1 MALWLLARTLT
12 ASKFMPSLSD
22 PIISINGLGKK
33 TSDRLN
39 QLGIHSLEH
48 LVFHLPRRYQDK
60 TSITPLS
67 RANVNDEI
75 LIELTIDRIEVV
87 PSRQRQL
94 LCYLSDNQNHR
105 ILLRF
110 FHFTQY
116 QKQALIRGE
125 TIQCFGEIKIG
136 RQGLEMHHPE
146 YRVISQNQKPLLE
159 STLSPI
165 YPLCSGISQNKM
177 KQWVNY
183 SLEVL
188 QISQLDDYF
197 EKITQQ
203 SMPSLKSSLMLL
215 HHPEKNEDLSKIE
228 SFKHI
233 SQQRLIIEELATNQ
247 LNLLKTKKARKSKK
261 TNAFKI
267 QDSLS
272 NKLLGSLDFD
282 LTNSQSRCIKEI
294 NEDLSSSEPMLRL
307 LQGDVGSGKTIVA
320 VFALIQAVENNFQ
333 AVIMAPTEIL
343 ARQHLQN
350 FTDYLKPLNIQI
362 AYLSGSQNP
371 QERREHLDFI
381 ESGEAKVVVGTH
393 ALFQES
399 VNFEN
404 LSLVII
410 DEQHKFGVHQ
420 RLSLSKKA
428 NKTPHQLVM
437 TATPIPRSL
446 TMSAYADLDTSVI
459 DELPPGRQAVE
470 TIALSNSR
478 RDELIEKIKK
488 ISDEGRQIYWVCT
501 LIEESEVLR
510 AESAE
515 KTFNYLTDNLKD
527 LTVVMIHGKRTKS
540 EKEMIM
546 RDFEKGKINLLVAT
560 TVIEVGVNVPNASL
574 MIVENSERLGLAQ
587 LHQLR
592 GRVGRGS
599 EKSICILMYQSPL
612 SDNAKERLDIL
623 RQSNDGFMIAQKDL
637 ELRGPGEIL
646 GTQQTGIAS
655 MKIANIVRD
664 TYLLKEAGYYS
675 SKMLEASEDSQN
687 AMISRW
693 IDDEKTHYFDA

>member
-1 MALWLLARTLT
+1 
-12 ASKFMPSLSD
+12 MPSISD
-22 PIISINGLGKK
+22 PIISIKGLGKK

-39 QLGIHSLEH
+39 QLGIHTLEH
-48 LVFHLPRRYQDK
+48 LVFHLPSRYQDK

-67 RANVNDEI
+67 DARINDEI
-75 LIELTIDRIEVV
+75 LIEATIDRIEVI

-94 LCYLSDNQNHR
+94 LCYLSDQQNHR

-125 TIQCFGEIKIG
+125 SMQCFGEIKIG
-136 RQGLEMHHPE
+136 RKGLEMHHPE
-146 YRVISQNQKPLLE
+146 YRITSQNQRPLLE
-159 STLSPI
+159 QNLSPI

-177 KQWVNY
+177 KQWINY

-188 QISQLDDYF
+188 KISQLDDYF
-197 EKITQQ
+197 EKITQH

-228 SFKHI
+228 TFKHI
-233 SQQRLIIEELATNQ
+233 SQQRLIIEELATHQ
-247 LNLLKTKKARKSKK
+247 LSLLKTKKARKGKK
-261 TNAFKI
+261 TNAFKLKNT
-267 QDSLS
+267 LS
-272 NKLLGSLDFD
+272 DKLLDSLDFK
-282 LTNSQSRCIKEI
+282 LTNAQSSCIKEI
-294 NEDLSSSEPMLRL
+294 NDDLASSEPMLRL

-333 AVIMAPTEIL
+333 AAIMAPTEIL

-350 FTDYLKPLNIQI
+350 FTHYLESLDIQI
-362 AYLSGSQNP
+362 AYLSGSQNT
-371 QERREHLDFI
+371 QERKEQLSLI
-381 ESGEAKVVVGTH
+381 ESGEAKVVIGTH

-399 VNFEN
+399 VSFKD

-420 RLSLSKKA
+420 RLSLTKKA
-428 NKTPHQLVM
+428 QTTPHQLVM

-470 TIALSNSR
+470 TIALSNAR
-478 RDELIEKIKK
+478 REELIIKIRK

-501 LIEESEVLR
+501 LIEESEALR

-515 KTFNYLTDNLKD
+515 KTFTYLKD
-527 LTVVMIHGKRTKS
+527 HLEELTVVMIHGKLSKV
-540 EKEMIM
+540 EKESIM
-546 RDFEKGKINLLVAT
+546 KDFENGLINLLVAT

-574 MIVENSERLGLAQ
+574 MIVENAERLGLAQ

-599 EKSICILMYQSPL
+599 KKSICILMYQSPL
-612 SDNAKERLDIL
+612 SVNAKERLDIL

-655 MKIANIVRD
+655 MKIANIIRD
-664 TYLLKEAGYYS
+664 AYLLKEAGYYS
-675 SKMLEASEDSQN
+675 SKMLEASLESQN
-687 AMISRW
+687 ALINRW
-693 IDDEKTHYFDA
+693 IDEEKTHYFDA

>member
-1 MALWLLARTLT
+1 MSA
-12 ASKFMPSLSD
+12 LSD
-22 PIISINGLGKK
+22 PIISISGLGKK

-39 QLGIHSLEH
+39 QLGIHTLEH
-48 LVFHLPRRYQDK
+48 LVFHLPNRYQDK
-60 TSITPLS
+60 TTITPLS
-67 RANVNDEI
+67 KARVNDEI
-75 LIELTIDRIEVV
+75 LIELNIDRIEVV
-87 PSRQRQL
+87 PSRKRQL
-94 LCYLSDNQNHR
+94 LCYLSDNQNQR
-105 ILLRF
+105 VLLRF

-125 TIQCFGEIKIG
+125 TIQCFGEVKMG

-146 YRVISQNQKPLLE
+146 YRIVSQNQTPLLE
-159 STLSPI
+159 PTLTPI
-165 YPLCSGISQNKM
+165 YPLCSGVSQNKM
-177 KQWVNY
+177 KQWVNQ

-188 QISQLDDYF
+188 KTSLLDDYF
-197 EKITQQ
+197 ETITQQ
-203 SMPSLKSSLMLL
+203 SMPSLKDSLFLL
-215 HHPEKNEDLSKIE
+215 HHPNKNENLTQIE
-228 SFKHI
+228 TFKHI
-233 SQQRLIIEELATNQ
+233 SQQRLIIEELATHQ
-247 LNLLKTKKARKSKK
+247 LSLLKTKKARKSKT
-261 TNAFKI
+261 TNTFEIKNNLH
-267 QDSLS
+267 DSLL
-272 NKLLGSLDFD
+272 NSLEFD
-282 LTNSQSRCIKEI
+282 LTDAQSRCIKEI
-294 NEDLSSSEPMLRL
+294 HEDLSNTEPMLRL

-320 VFALIQAVENNFQ
+320 VFSLIQAVENDFQ
-333 AVIMAPTEIL
+333 TAVMSPTEIL

-350 FTDYLKPLNIQI
+350 FTEYLNPLNIQI
-362 AYLSGSQNP
+362 AYLSGSQNTH
-371 QERREHLDFI
+371 ERKEQLELI
-381 ESGEAKVVVGTH
+381 ESGKAKVIIGTH

-399 VNFEN
+399 VYFDN

-420 RLSLSKKA
+420 RLSLSQKA
-428 NKTPHQLVM
+428 KKTPHQLVM

-459 DELPPGRQAVE
+459 DELPPGRQPVE

-478 RDELIEKIKK
+478 RDELIEKIRK

-501 LIEESEVLR
+501 LIEESDALR

-515 KTFNYLTDNLKD
+515 KTFNYLSSNLED
-527 LTVVMIHGKRTKS
+527 LKVVMIHGRLTKL
-540 EKEMIM
+540 EKEAIM
-546 RDFEKGKINLLVAT
+546 KDFEQGKINLLVAT

-612 SDNAKERLDIL
+612 SDNAKQRLEVL

-664 TYLLKEAGYYS
+664 AYLLKEAGYYS
-675 SKMLEASEDSQN
+675 SKMLEASEENQSALIN
-687 AMISRW
+687 RW
-693 IDDEKTHYFDA
+693 IDEEKTHYFDA

>member
-1 MALWLLARTLT
+1 M
-12 ASKFMPSLSD
+12 SELSD
-22 PIISINGLGKK
+22 PIISISGLGKK
-33 TSDRLN
+33 TSVRLN
-39 QLGIHSLEH
+39 QLGIHTLEH
-48 LVFHLPRRYQDK
+48 LIFHLPKRYQDK
-60 TSITPLS
+60 TTITPLS
-67 RANVNDEI
+67 EVSVNDEV
-75 LIELTIDRIEVV
+75 LIECSIDQIEVV
-87 PSRQRQL
+87 PSRQKQL
-94 LCYLSDNQNHR
+94 LCYLSDDQNQR

-110 FHFTQY
+110 FHFSQY

-146 YRVISQNQKPLLE
+146 YRNISKNQTPLLE
-159 STLSPI
+159 STLTPI

-177 KQWVNY
+177 KKWVNQ

-188 QISQLDDYF
+188 KMSLLDDHF
-197 EKITQQ
+197 EKLTYN
-203 SMPSLKSSLMLL
+203 SMPSLKESLFLL
-215 HHPEKNEDLSKIE
+215 HHPNKNENLNQIE
-228 SFKHI
+228 AFKHI
-233 SQQRLIIEELATNQ
+233 SQQRLIIEELATHQ
-247 LNLLKTKKARKSKK
+247 LSLLKTKKARKNKITNKFQIKNTLQK
-261 TNAFKI
+261 T
-267 QDSLS
+267 
-272 NKLLGSLDFD
+272 LLHSLDFD
-282 LTNSQSRCIKEI
+282 LTEAQSRCVREI
-294 NEDLSSSEPMLRL
+294 YEDLSNTEPMLRL

-320 VFALIQAVENNFQ
+320 IFTLIQAVENSFQ
-333 AVIMAPTEIL
+333 TAVMAPTEIL

-350 FTDYLKPLNIQI
+350 FTDYLDPLNIQI
-362 AYLSGSQNP
+362 AYLSGSQNT
-371 QERREHLDFI
+371 QERREQLELI
-381 ESGEAKVVVGTH
+381 ESGNAKVIIGTH

-399 VNFEN
+399 VNFKN
-404 LSLVII
+404 LALVVI

-420 RLSLSKKA
+420 RLSLSQKAKKI
-428 NKTPHQLVM
+428 PHQLVM

-459 DELPPGRQAVE
+459 DELPPGRQPVE
-470 TIALSNSR
+470 TVALSNSR
-478 RDELIEKIKK
+478 RDELIGKIRK

-501 LIEESEVLR
+501 LIEESEALR

-515 KTFNYLTDNLKD
+515 KTYNYLASNLED
-527 LTVVMIHGKRTKS
+527 LKVVMIHGRLTKS
-540 EKEMIM
+540 EKEAIM
-546 RDFEKGKINLLVAT
+546 KDFEHGKINLLVAT

-612 SDNAKERLDIL
+612 SDNAIQRLEVL

-664 TYLLKEAGYYS
+664 AYLLKEASYYS
-675 SKMLEASEDSQN
+675 SKMLEASEENQN
-687 AMISRW
+687 ALINRW
-693 IDDEKTHYFDA
+693 IDEEKTHYFDA

>member
-1 MALWLLARTLT
+1 
-12 ASKFMPSLSD
+12 MPSISD
-22 PIISINGLGKK
+22 PIISIKGLGKK

-39 QLGIHSLEH
+39 QLGIHTLEH
-48 LVFHLPRRYQDK
+48 LVFHLPSRYQDK

-67 RANVNDEI
+67 DARINDEI
-75 LIELTIDRIEVV
+75 LIEATIDRIEVI

-94 LCYLSDNQNHR
+94 LCYLSDQQNHR

-125 TIQCFGEIKIG
+125 SMQCFGEIKIG
-136 RQGLEMHHPE
+136 RKGLEMHHPE
-146 YRVISQNQKPLLE
+146 YRITSQNQRPLLE
-159 STLSPI
+159 QNLSPI

-177 KQWVNY
+177 KQWINY

-188 QISQLDDYF
+188 KISQLDDYF
-197 EKITQQ
+197 EKITQH

-228 SFKHI
+228 TFKHI
-233 SQQRLIIEELATNQ
+233 SQQRLIIEELATHQ
-247 LNLLKTKKARKSKK
+247 LSLLKTKKARKGKK
-261 TNAFKI
+261 TNAFKLKNT
-267 QDSLS
+267 LS
-272 NKLLGSLDFD
+272 DKLLDSLDFK
-282 LTNSQSRCIKEI
+282 LTNAQSSCIKEI
-294 NEDLSSSEPMLRL
+294 NDDLASSEPMLRL

-333 AVIMAPTEIL
+333 AAIMAPTEIL

-350 FTDYLKPLNIQI
+350 FTHYLESLDIQI
-362 AYLSGSQNP
+362 AYLSGSQNT
-371 QERREHLDFI
+371 QERKEQLSLI
-381 ESGEAKVVVGTH
+381 ESGEAKVVIGTH

-399 VNFEN
+399 VSFKD

-420 RLSLSKKA
+420 RLSLTKKA
-428 NKTPHQLVM
+428 QTTPHQLVM

-470 TIALSNSR
+470 TIALSNAR
-478 RDELIEKIKK
+478 REELITKIRK

-501 LIEESEVLR
+501 LIEESEALR

-515 KTFNYLTDNLKD
+515 KTFTYLKD
-527 LTVVMIHGKRTKS
+527 HLEELTVVMIHGKLSKV
-540 EKEMIM
+540 EKESIM
-546 RDFEKGKINLLVAT
+546 KDFENGLINLLVAT

-574 MIVENSERLGLAQ
+574 MIVENAERLGLAQ

-612 SDNAKERLDIL
+612 SDNARERLDIL
-623 RQSNDGFMIAQKDL
+623 RHSNDGFMIAQKDL

-655 MKIANIVRD
+655 MKIANIIRD
-664 TYLLKEAGYYS
+664 AYLLKEAGYYS
-675 SKMLEASEDSQN
+675 SKMLEASLESQN
-687 AMISRW
+687 ALINRW
-693 IDDEKTHYFDA
+693 IDEEKTHYFDA

>member
-1 MALWLLARTLT
+1 
-12 ASKFMPSLSD
+12 MPSISD
-22 PIISINGLGKK
+22 PIISIKGLGKK

-39 QLGIHSLEH
+39 QLGIHTLEH
-48 LVFHLPRRYQDK
+48 LVFHLPTRYQDK

-67 RANVNDEI
+67 DAGIHDEI
-75 LIELTIDRIEVV
+75 LIEATIDRIEVI

-110 FHFTQY
+110 FHFNQY

-125 TIQCFGEIKIG
+125 TMQCFGEIKIG
-136 RQGLEMHHPE
+136 RKGLEMHHPE
-146 YRVISQNQKPLLE
+146 YRIITQNQSPLLE
-159 STLSPI
+159 PTLTPI

-188 QISQLDDYF
+188 KISQLDDYF

-215 HHPEKNEDLSKIE
+215 HHPEKDEDLSKIE

-233 SQQRLIIEELATNQ
+233 SQQRLIIEELATHR
-247 LNLLKTKKARKSKK
+247 LSLLKTKKARKGKK
-261 TNAFKI
+261 TNAFI
-267 QDSLS
+267 LNNTLS
-272 NKLLGSLDFD
+272 DKLLNSLDFN
-282 LTNSQSRCIKEI
+282 LTNAQSRCIKEI
-294 NEDLSSSEPMLRL
+294 NDDLASSEPMLRL

-333 AVIMAPTEIL
+333 AAIMAPTEIL

-350 FTDYLKPLNIQI
+350 FTQYLESLNIQI
-362 AYLSGSQNP
+362 AYLSGSQNT
-371 QERREHLDFI
+371 QERREQISLI
-381 ESGEAKVVVGTH
+381 ESGKAKIVIGTH

-399 VNFEN
+399 VSFKD

-420 RLSLSKKA
+420 RLSLTKKA
-428 NKTPHQLVM
+428 NNTPHQLVM

-446 TMSAYADLDTSVI
+446 TMSAYADLDTSII

-470 TIALSNSR
+470 TIALSNLR
-478 RDELIEKIKK
+478 RDELISKIRK
-488 ISDEGRQIYWVCT
+488 ISNEGRQIYWVCT
-501 LIEESEVLR
+501 LIEESEALR

-515 KTFNYLTDNLKD
+515 QTFTYLKDHLKD
-527 LTVVMIHGKRTKS
+527 LTVVMIHGRLTKV
-540 EKEMIM
+540 EKESIM
-546 RDFEKGKINLLVAT
+546 KDFENGRINLLVAT

-574 MIVENSERLGLAQ
+574 MIVENAERLGLAQ

-612 SDNAKERLDIL
+612 SDYAKERLDIL

-664 TYLLKEAGYYS
+664 AYLLKEAGYYS
-675 SKMLEASEDSQN
+675 SKMLEARLESQN
-687 AMISRW
+687 ALINRW
-693 IDDEKTHYFDA
+693 IDEEKTHYFDA

>member
-1 MALWLLARTLT
+1 MSA
-12 ASKFMPSLSD
+12 LSD
-22 PIISINGLGKK
+22 PIISISGLGKK

-39 QLGIHSLEH
+39 QLGIHTLEH
-48 LVFHLPRRYQDK
+48 LVFHLPSRYQDK
-60 TSITPLS
+60 TTITPLS
-67 RANVNDEI
+67 KVSVSDEV
-75 LIELTIDRIEVV
+75 LIECSIERIEVA

-94 LCYLSDNQNHR
+94 LCYLSDNQNQR

-110 FHFTQY
+110 FHFNQY

-125 TIQCFGEIKIG
+125 TLQCFGEIKIG

-146 YRVISQNQKPLLE
+146 YRIVSQNQTPLLE
-159 STLSPI
+159 STLTPI

-177 KQWVNY
+177 KQWINQ

-188 QISQLDDYF
+188 KTSLLDDYF
-197 EKITQQ
+197 EKITYNAL
-203 SMPSLKSSLMLL
+203 PSLKASLFLL
-215 HHPEKNEDLSKIE
+215 HHPNKNENLTQIE
-228 SFKHI
+228 TFKHI
-233 SQQRLIIEELATNQ
+233 SQQRLIIEELATHQ
-247 LNLLKTKKARKSKK
+247 LSLLKTKRARKRRT
-261 TNAFKI
+261 TNQFAIKNN
-267 QDSLS
+267 LS
-272 NKLLGSLDFD
+272 NNLLNSLEFN
-282 LTNSQSRCIKEI
+282 LTAAQSRCIKEI
-294 NEDLSSSEPMLRL
+294 HADLSNTEPMLRL

-320 VFALIQAVENNFQ
+320 VFSLIQAVENDFQ
-333 AVIMAPTEIL
+333 TAVMAPTEIL

-362 AYLSGSQNP
+362 AYLSGSQNT
-371 QERREHLDFI
+371 QERREQLELI
-381 ESGEAKVVVGTH
+381 ETGKAKVIIGTH
-393 ALFQES
+393 ALFQEN

-420 RLSLSKKA
+420 RLSLTQKA
-428 NKTPHQLVM
+428 KKTPHQLVM

-459 DELPPGRQAVE
+459 DELPPGRQPVE
-470 TIALSNSR
+470 TVALSNSR
-478 RDELIEKIKK
+478 RDELIGKIRK

-501 LIEESEVLR
+501 LIEESDALR

-515 KTFNYLTDNLKD
+515 KTFNYLSSNLED
-527 LTVVMIHGKRTKS
+527 LKVVMIHGRLTKP
-540 EKEMIM
+540 EKDAIM
-546 RDFEKGKINLLVAT
+546 SAFAQGNINLLVAT

-612 SDNAKERLDIL
+612 SDNAKQRLEVL

-664 TYLLKEAGYYS
+664 AYLLKEASYYS
-675 SKMLEASEDSQN
+675 SKMLEANEESQN
-687 AMISRW
+687 ALIDRW
-693 IDDEKTHYFDA
+693 IDEEKTHYFDA

>member
-1 MALWLLARTLT
+1 
-12 ASKFMPSLSD
+12 MPSISD
-22 PIISINGLGKK
+22 PIISIKGLGKK

-39 QLGIHSLEH
+39 QLGIHTLEH
-48 LVFHLPRRYQDK
+48 LVFHLPSRYQDK

-67 RANVNDEI
+67 DARINDEI
-75 LIELTIDRIEVV
+75 LIEATIDRIEVI

-94 LCYLSDNQNHR
+94 LCYLSDQQNHR

-125 TIQCFGEIKIG
+125 SMQCFGEIKIG
-136 RQGLEMHHPE
+136 RKGLEMHHPE
-146 YRVISQNQKPLLE
+146 YRITSQNQRPLLE
-159 STLSPI
+159 QNLSPI

-177 KQWVNY
+177 KQWINY

-188 QISQLDDYF
+188 KISQLDDYF
-197 EKITQQ
+197 EKITQH

-228 SFKHI
+228 TFKHI
-233 SQQRLIIEELATNQ
+233 SQQRLIIEELATHQ
-247 LNLLKTKKARKSKK
+247 LSLLKTKKARKGKK
-261 TNAFKI
+261 TNAFKLKNT
-267 QDSLS
+267 LS
-272 NKLLGSLDFD
+272 DKLLDSLDFK
-282 LTNSQSRCIKEI
+282 LTNAQSNCIKEI
-294 NEDLSSSEPMLRL
+294 NDDLASSEPMLRL

-333 AVIMAPTEIL
+333 AAIMAPTEIL

-350 FTDYLKPLNIQI
+350 FTHYLESLDIQI
-362 AYLSGSQNP
+362 AYLSGSQNT
-371 QERREHLDFI
+371 QERKEQLSLI
-381 ESGEAKVVVGTH
+381 ESGEAKVVIGTH

-399 VNFEN
+399 VSFKD

-420 RLSLSKKA
+420 RLSLTKKA
-428 NKTPHQLVM
+428 QTTPHQLVM

-470 TIALSNSR
+470 TIALSNAR
-478 RDELIEKIKK
+478 REELIIKIRK

-501 LIEESEVLR
+501 LIEESEALR

-515 KTFNYLTDNLKD
+515 KTFTYLKD
-527 LTVVMIHGKRTKS
+527 HLEELTVVMIHGKLSKV
-540 EKEMIM
+540 EKESIM
-546 RDFEKGKINLLVAT
+546 KDFENGLINLLVAT

-574 MIVENSERLGLAQ
+574 MIVENAERLGLAQ

-612 SDNAKERLDIL
+612 SDNARERLDIL

-655 MKIANIVRD
+655 MKIANIIRD
-664 TYLLKEAGYYS
+664 AYLLKEAGYYS
-675 SKMLEASEDSQN
+675 SKMLEASLESQN
-687 AMISRW
+687 ALINRW
-693 IDDEKTHYFDA
+693 IDEEKTHYFDA

>member
-1 MALWLLARTLT
+1 
-12 ASKFMPSLSD
+12 MPSISD
-22 PIISINGLGKK
+22 PIISIKGLGKK

-39 QLGIHSLEH
+39 QLGIHTLEH
-48 LVFHLPRRYQDK
+48 LVFHLPTRYQDK

-67 RANVNDEI
+67 DAGIHDEI
-75 LIELTIDRIEVV
+75 LIEATIDRIEVI

-110 FHFTQY
+110 FHFNQY

-125 TIQCFGEIKIG
+125 TMQCFGEIKIG
-136 RQGLEMHHPE
+136 RKGLEMHHPE
-146 YRVISQNQKPLLE
+146 YRIITQNQSPLLE
-159 STLSPI
+159 PTLTPI

-188 QISQLDDYF
+188 KISQLDDYF

-215 HHPEKNEDLSKIE
+215 HHPEKDEDLSKIE

-233 SQQRLIIEELATNQ
+233 SQQRLIIEELATHR
-247 LNLLKTKKARKSKK
+247 LSLLKTKKARKGKK
-261 TNAFKI
+261 TNAFI
-267 QDSLS
+267 LNNTLS
-272 NKLLGSLDFD
+272 DKLLNSIDFN
-282 LTNSQSRCIKEI
+282 LTNAQSRCIKEI
-294 NEDLSSSEPMLRL
+294 NDDLASSEPMLRL

-333 AVIMAPTEIL
+333 AAIMAPTEIL

-350 FTDYLKPLNIQI
+350 FTQYLESLNIQI
-362 AYLSGSQNP
+362 AYLSGSQNT
-371 QERREHLDFI
+371 QERRGQMSLI
-381 ESGEAKVVVGTH
+381 ESGEAKIVIGTH

-399 VNFEN
+399 VSFKE

-420 RLSLSKKA
+420 RLSLTKKA
-428 NKTPHQLVM
+428 NNTPHQLVM

-446 TMSAYADLDTSVI
+446 TMSAYADLDTSII

-470 TIALSNSR
+470 TIALSNLR
-478 RDELIEKIKK
+478 RDELISKIRK
-488 ISDEGRQIYWVCT
+488 ISNEGRQIYWVCT
-501 LIEESEVLR
+501 LIEESEALR

-515 KTFNYLTDNLKD
+515 QTFTYLKDHLKD
-527 LTVVMIHGKRTKS
+527 LTVVMIHGRLTKV
-540 EKEMIM
+540 EKESIM
-546 RDFEKGKINLLVAT
+546 KDFENGRINLLVAT

-574 MIVENSERLGLAQ
+574 MIVENAERLGLAQ

-612 SDNAKERLDIL
+612 SDYAKERLDIL

-664 TYLLKEAGYYS
+664 AYLLKEAGYYS
-675 SKMLEASEDSQN
+675 SKMLEARLESQN
-687 AMISRW
+687 ALINRW
-693 IDDEKTHYFDA
+693 IDEEKTHYFDA

>member
-1 MALWLLARTLT
+1 
-12 ASKFMPSLSD
+12 MPSISD
-22 PIISINGLGKK
+22 PIISIKGLGKK

-39 QLGIHSLEH
+39 QLGIHTLEH
-48 LVFHLPRRYQDK
+48 LVFHLPTRYQDK

-67 RANVNDEI
+67 DAGIHDEI
-75 LIELTIDRIEVV
+75 LIEATIDRIEVI

-110 FHFTQY
+110 FHFNQY

-125 TIQCFGEIKIG
+125 TMQCFGEIKIG
-136 RQGLEMHHPE
+136 RKGLEMHHPE
-146 YRVISQNQKPLLE
+146 YRIITQNQSPLLE
-159 STLSPI
+159 PTLTPI

-188 QISQLDDYF
+188 KISQLDDYF

-215 HHPEKNEDLSKIE
+215 HHPEKDEDLSKIE

-233 SQQRLIIEELATNQ
+233 SQQRLIIEELASHR
-247 LNLLKTKKARKSKK
+247 LSLLKTKKARKGKK
-261 TNAFKI
+261 TNAFI
-267 QDSLS
+267 LNNTLS
-272 NKLLGSLDFD
+272 DQLLNSIDFN
-282 LTNSQSRCIKEI
+282 LTNAQSRCIKEI
-294 NEDLSSSEPMLRL
+294 NDDLASSEPMLRL

-320 VFALIQAVENNFQ
+320 VFALLQAVENNFQ
-333 AVIMAPTEIL
+333 AAIMAPTEIL

-350 FTDYLKPLNIQI
+350 FTQYLKSLNIQI
-362 AYLSGSQNP
+362 AYLSGSQNT
-371 QERREHLDFI
+371 QERREQISLI
-381 ESGEAKVVVGTH
+381 ESGKAKVVIGTH
-393 ALFQES
+393 ALFQDS
-399 VNFEN
+399 VNFKD

-420 RLSLSKKA
+420 RLSLTKKA
-428 NKTPHQLVM
+428 NNTPHQLVM

-446 TMSAYADLDTSVI
+446 TMSAYADLDTSII
-459 DELPPGRQAVE
+459 DELPPGRQPIE
-470 TIALSNSR
+470 TIALSNLR
-478 RDELIEKIKK
+478 RDELISKIRK
-488 ISDEGRQIYWVCT
+488 ISNEGRQIYWVCT
-501 LIEESEVLR
+501 LIEESEALR

-515 KTFNYLTDNLKD
+515 KTFKYLKDHLKD
-527 LTVVMIHGKRTKS
+527 LTVVMIHGRLTKA
-540 EKEMIM
+540 EKESIM
-546 RDFEKGKINLLVAT
+546 KDFENGRINLLVAT

-574 MIVENSERLGLAQ
+574 MIVENAERLGLAQ

-612 SDNAKERLDIL
+612 SDYAKERLDIL

-664 TYLLKEAGYYS
+664 AYLLKEAGYYS
-675 SKMLEASEDSQN
+675 SKMLEARLESQN
-687 AMISRW
+687 ALINRW
-693 IDDEKTHYFDA
+693 IDEEKTHYFDA

>member
-1 MALWLLARTLT
+1 MSA
-12 ASKFMPSLSD
+12 LSD
-22 PIISINGLGKK
+22 PIISISGLGKK

-39 QLGIHSLEH
+39 QLGIHTLEH
-48 LVFHLPRRYQDK
+48 LVFHLPSRYQDK

-67 RANVNDEI
+67 KVSVSDEV
-75 LIELTIDRIEVV
+75 LIECSIDRIEVA

-94 LCYLSDNQNHR
+94 LCYLSDNQNQR

-110 FHFTQY
+110 FHFNQY

-125 TIQCFGEIKIG
+125 TLQCFGEIKIG

-146 YRVISQNQKPLLE
+146 YRIVSQNQTPLLE
-159 STLSPI
+159 STLTPI

-177 KQWVNY
+177 KQWINQ

-188 QISQLDDYF
+188 KTSLLDDYF
-197 EKITQQ
+197 EKITYNAL
-203 SMPSLKSSLMLL
+203 PSLKESLFLL
-215 HHPEKNEDLSKIE
+215 HHPNKNENLTQIE
-228 SFKHI
+228 TFKHI
-233 SQQRLIIEELATNQ
+233 SQQRLIIEELATHQ
-247 LNLLKTKKARKSKK
+247 LSLLKTKRARKRRT
-261 TNAFKI
+261 TNQFAIKNN
-267 QDSLS
+267 LS
-272 NKLLGSLDFD
+272 NNLLNSLEFN
-282 LTNSQSRCIKEI
+282 LTAAQSRCIKEI
-294 NEDLSSSEPMLRL
+294 HADLSNTEPMLRL

-320 VFALIQAVENNFQ
+320 IFALIQAVENNFQ
-333 AVIMAPTEIL
+333 TAVMAPTEIL

-362 AYLSGSQNP
+362 AYLSGSQNT
-371 QERREHLDFI
+371 QERREQLELI
-381 ESGEAKVVVGTH
+381 ETGEAKVIIGTH
-393 ALFQES
+393 ALFQEN

-420 RLSLSKKA
+420 RLSLTQKA
-428 NKTPHQLVM
+428 KKTPHQLVM

-459 DELPPGRQAVE
+459 DELPPGRQPVE
-470 TIALSNSR
+470 TVALSNSR
-478 RDELIEKIKK
+478 RDELIGKIRK

-501 LIEESEVLR
+501 LIEESDALR

-515 KTFNYLTDNLKD
+515 KTFNYLSSNLED
-527 LTVVMIHGKRTKS
+527 LKVVMIHGRLTKP
-540 EKEMIM
+540 EKDAIM
-546 RDFEKGKINLLVAT
+546 SAFAQGNINLLVAT

-612 SDNAKERLDIL
+612 SDSAKQRLEVL

-646 GTQQTGIAS
+646 GAQQTGIAS

-664 TYLLKEAGYYS
+664 AYLLKEASYYS
-675 SKMLEASEDSQN
+675 SKMLEASEESQN
-687 AMISRW
+687 ALIDRW
-693 IDDEKTHYFDA
+693 IDEEKTHYFDA

>member
-1 MALWLLARTLT
+1 
-12 ASKFMPSLSD
+12 MPSLSD
-22 PIISINGLGKK
+22 PIISISGLGKK

-48 LVFHLPRRYQDK
+48 LLFHLPSRYQDK

-67 RANVNDEI
+67 SASVNDEI
-75 LIELTIDRIEVV
+75 LIEASIDRIEVI

-105 ILLRF
+105 VLLRF

-116 QKQALIRGE
+116 QKQALVRGE

-146 YRVISQNQKPLLE
+146 YRIISQDQKPLFE
-159 STLSPI
+159 PTLTPV
-165 YPLCSGISQNKM
+165 YPLCAGVSQNKM
-177 KQWVNY
+177 KQWVNKA
-183 SLEVL
+183 LEVL
-188 QISQLDDYF
+188 KASVIDDYF
-197 EKITQQ
+197 EKITNNT
-203 SMPSLKSSLMLL
+203 MPSLKDSLFLL
-215 HHPEKNEDLSKIE
+215 HHPNKDEDLLKIE
-228 SFKHI
+228 SFNHI
-233 SQQRLIIEELATNQ
+233 SQQRLIIEELATHQ
-247 LNLLKTKKARKSKK
+247 LSLLKIKEARKSKESK
-261 TNAFKI
+261 PI
-267 QDSLS
+267 SIRSSLS
-272 NKLLGSLDFD
+272 NKLISSLEFD
-282 LTNSQSRCIKEI
+282 LTSAQSRCINQI
-294 NEDLSSSEPMLRL
+294 NEDLSTSEPMLRL

-333 AVIMAPTEIL
+333 TAVMAPTEIL

-350 FTDYLKPLNIQI
+350 FTNYLSPLGIQI
-362 AYLSGSQNP
+362 AFLSGSQNT
-371 QERREHLDFI
+371 QERKDNLSLI
-381 ESGEAKVVVGTH
+381 ENGKAKVIIGTH
-393 ALFQES
+393 ALFQEN
-399 VNFEN
+399 VYFDD
-404 LSLVII
+404 LALVII

-428 NKTPHQLVM
+428 NVTPHQLVM

-446 TMSAYADLDTSVI
+446 TMSAYADLDTSII
-459 DELPPGRQAVE
+459 DELPPGRQTIE
-470 TIALSNSR
+470 TVALSNAR
-478 RDELIEKIKK
+478 RDELIEKIKQ
-488 ISDEGRQIYWVCT
+488 ISKEGRQIYWVCT
-501 LIEESEVLR
+501 LIEESEALR

-515 KTFNYLTDNLKD
+515 KTFAYLSDNLKD
-527 LTVVMIHGKRTKS
+527 LKVVMIHGRLTKS
-540 EKEMIM
+540 EKEIIM
-546 RDFEKGKINLLVAT
+546 SDFASGKTNLLVAT

-599 EKSICILMYQSPL
+599 EKSACVLLYQSPL
-612 SDNAKERLDIL
+612 SQTAKERLDIL
-623 RQSNDGFMIAQKDL
+623 RQSNDGFLIAQKDL

-664 TYLLKEAGYYS
+664 AYLLKQVGFYS
-675 SKMLEASEDSQN
+675 SKMLEAAHDSQN
-687 AMISRW
+687 ALMSRW
-693 IDDEKTHYFDA
+693 IDEEKTHYFDA

>member
-1 MALWLLARTLT
+1 
-12 ASKFMPSLSD
+12 MPSISD
-22 PIISINGLGKK
+22 PIISIKGLGKK

-39 QLGIHSLEH
+39 QLGIHTLEH
-48 LVFHLPRRYQDK
+48 LVFHLPTRYQDK

-67 RANVNDEI
+67 DAGIHDEI
-75 LIELTIDRIEVV
+75 LIEATIDRIEVI

-110 FHFTQY
+110 FHFNQY

-125 TIQCFGEIKIG
+125 TMQCFGEIKIG
-136 RQGLEMHHPE
+136 RKGLEMHHPE
-146 YRVISQNQKPLLE
+146 YRIITQNQSPLLE
-159 STLSPI
+159 PTLTPI

-188 QISQLDDYF
+188 KISQLDDYF
-197 EKITQQ
+197 EKIAQQ

-215 HHPEKNEDLSKIE
+215 HHPEKDEDLSKIE

-233 SQQRLIIEELATNQ
+233 SQQRLIIEELATHR
-247 LNLLKTKKARKSKK
+247 LSLLKTKKARKGKK
-261 TNAFKI
+261 TNAFI
-267 QDSLS
+267 LNNTLS
-272 NKLLGSLDFD
+272 DKLLNSLDFN
-282 LTNSQSRCIKEI
+282 LTNAQSRCIKEI
-294 NEDLSSSEPMLRL
+294 NDDLASSEPMLRL

-333 AVIMAPTEIL
+333 AAIMAPTEIL

-350 FTDYLKPLNIQI
+350 FTQYLESLNIQI
-362 AYLSGSQNP
+362 AYLSGSQNT
-371 QERREHLDFI
+371 QERREQLSLI
-381 ESGEAKVVVGTH
+381 ESGKAKVVIGTH
-393 ALFQES
+393 ALFQDS
-399 VNFEN
+399 VNFKD

-420 RLSLSKKA
+420 RLSLTKKA
-428 NKTPHQLVM
+428 NNTPHQLVM

-446 TMSAYADLDTSVI
+446 TMSAYADLDTSII

-470 TIALSNSR
+470 TIALSNLR
-478 RDELIEKIKK
+478 RDELISKIRK
-488 ISDEGRQIYWVCT
+488 ISNEGRQIYWVCT
-501 LIEESEVLR
+501 LIEESEALR

-515 KTFNYLTDNLKD
+515 KTFKYLKDHLKD
-527 LTVVMIHGKRTKS
+527 LTVVMIHGRLTKV
-540 EKEMIM
+540 EKESIM
-546 RDFEKGKINLLVAT
+546 KDFENGRINLLVAT

-574 MIVENSERLGLAQ
+574 MIVENAERLGLAQ

-612 SDNAKERLDIL
+612 SDYAKERLDIL

-664 TYLLKEAGYYS
+664 AYLLKEVGYYS
-675 SKMLEASEDSQN
+675 SKMLEARLESQN
-687 AMISRW
+687 ALINRW
-693 IDDEKTHYFDA
+693 IDEEKTHYFDA